1 MEDMQYRHDDE
12 IDLVELFKTIW
23 DGKWQIIGSVA
34 VATCVAVGV
43 LLNIPSEFTAKTEI
57 RPITTVE
64 ADRYRESNALGF
76 FEVDRES
83 LRDLFIEQ
91 MQQREVLVDAIKSLS
106 LIDRADYE
114 TETEYDFAVLEFAD
128 SIEILPPINEDGS
141 ARGEVRLNWGLVAEY
156 HDEDLWVAALTQ
168 ARNAANEQIRLN
180 LLRRFEATVAVAQ
193 AKTTFQIEDIRAQME
208 NTQADFEKQMD
219 EFELRLNFDLE
230 DVQTRIDNAKEDYER
245 KTSDRLAFLR
255 EQAEIARKL
264 GVAKNTIEAQTFGTQ
279 AGLVANVQTD
289 TPFYLRGYEAI
300 DKEIELIESREDPK
314 AFIADLYELEQKQ
327 RELLQDTTLVRAAQE
342 KAFLT
347 EYLALERK
355 IRTLEQDQ
363 TITRARALFELTPIA
378 TGQNFVAAS
387 MIVEGTEFNAKRSK
401 VLVLVLVIMLTG
413 MLAVIYVLI
422 SSAMRKR
429 AEPESQ

>member
-1 MEDMQYRHDDE
+1 MDDMQHRYDDE

-34 VATCVAVGV
+34 VAAVAAVGV
-43 LLNIPSEFTAKTEI
+43 LLNMPSEFTAKTEI

-76 FEVDRES
+76 FEVDRGT
-83 LRDLFIEQ
+83 LRNLFIEQ
-91 MQQREVLVDAIKSLS
+91 LQQRQVLVDAIKSLR
-106 LIDRADYE
+106 LIDRANYE
-114 TETEYDFAVLEFAD
+114 TEAEYEFAVLEFAD

-141 ARGEVRLNWGLVAEY
+141 ARGEVRLNWSLVAEY
-156 HDEDLWVAALTQ
+156 YDEDLWVAALTQ
-168 ARNAANEQIRLN
+168 ARDSAFEKIRVALTE
-180 LLRRFEATVAVAQ
+180 RFDRTVAVAE
-193 AKTTFQIEDIRAQME
+193 AKTTFQIEDIRDQMA
-208 NTQADFEKQMD
+208 NVQADFDKQME
-219 EFELRLNFDLE
+219 EFEVRLNFDLE
-230 DVQTRIDNAKEDYER
+230 DVQTRIDNVKKDYER

-279 AGLVANVQTD
+279 AGLVANVQTN

-314 AFIADLYELEQKQ
+314 AFITGLYELEQEQ
-327 RELLQDTTLVRAAQE
+327 RELLQDTTLERAAQE
-342 KAFLT
+342 KALLE

-355 IRTLEQDQ
+355 IRALEQDQ
-363 TITRARALFELTPIA
+363 TIERAKVLFASMPIA
-378 TGQNFVAAS
+378 SGQNFVAAS
-387 MIVEGTEFNAKRSK
+387 MIVEGTEFDAKRSK
-401 VLVLVLVIMLTG
+401 VLVLALVIMLTG

-422 SSAMRKR
+422 ANAMRKR
-429 AEPESQ
+429 AEQVSE